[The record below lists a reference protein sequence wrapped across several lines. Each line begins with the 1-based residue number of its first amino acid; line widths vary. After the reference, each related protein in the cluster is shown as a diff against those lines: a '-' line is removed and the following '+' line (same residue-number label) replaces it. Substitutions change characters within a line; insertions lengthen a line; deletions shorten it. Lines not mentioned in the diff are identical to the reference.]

1 MSATDADR
9 SRMRAICARL
19 VAHGV
24 RVVYFDGW
32 DNRGNGLTFQPRGLV
47 EHWDASTVAAGNW
60 GALSVII
67 NGRGGASPVPP
78 PLSQFQGARCL
89 DGVPT
94 MGIVAA
100 GRANHAG
107 TGGPYR
113 LPDGTVIPLDSGN
126 RYMYGREFA
135 WAGPGET
142 LRPAAKHAAGALAYS
157 VREVLS

>member
-1 MSATDADR
+1 MSATAGDVA
-9 SRMRAICARL
+9 RMRAIAARL

-32 DNRGNGLTFQPRGLV
+32 DSRGNGLTFDPKGLV
-47 EHWDASTVAAGNW
+47 EHWDASTAAAGEW
-60 GALSVII
+60 GSIGIII
-67 NGRGGASPVPP
+67 NGRGGAAPIPP

-89 DGVPT
+89 DGVPK

-113 LPDGTVIPLDSGN
+113 LPDGTVIPADSAN

-135 WAGPGET
+135 WAGPTEA
-142 LRPAAKHAAGALAYS
+142 LRPAARFAAGALAYS